1 MHCLLVEDD
10 KVNLELLK
18 GFLARLGH
26 DVTAVASGEAAWRAF
41 SSSPFPAVI
50 CDWDM
55 PAMSGIELCERIR
68 GMKGAQYPYFILI
81 TSFQGDAKIKQA
93 MEAGVDDFISKPI
106 DLNLLS
112 VRLKVAERILG
123 FQGQIGILKGLL
135 PICMYCKKIRSD
147 KQYWETVETYFKAQT
162 GADFTHTLCPDCYSE
177 KIQPQLDS
185 LRREI
190 AARKPDPA

>member
-10 KVNLELLK
+10 NLNLTLLR
-18 GFLARLGH
+18 GFLTRLGH
-26 DVTAVASGEAAWRAF
+26 EVTAVASGEAAWEAF
-41 SSSPFPAVI
+41 SVSRFPAVI

-55 PAMSGIELCERIR
+55 PAMSGIEVCKRIR

-81 TSFQGDAKIKQA
+81 TSFQGDEKFKQA

-112 VRLKVAERILG
+112 VRLKVAERILE

-135 PICMYCKKIRSD
+135 PICMYCKKIRGD
-147 KQYWETVETYFKAQT
+147 KQYWETLEAYIKEQT
-162 GADFTHTLCPDCYSE
+162 GADFTHSLCPDCYEE
-177 KIQPQLDS
+177 KIRPQLDS
-185 LRREI
+185 LRKEI
-190 AARKPDPA
+190 ADKG